1 MARTPST
8 MVPLGRDAAPFDL
21 PDPDGRRWDLNA
33 CRGERGLLV
42 MFLCNHCPFVKHVA
56 EAIRR
61 VAAEAAASGVGVVG
75 INSNDF
81 ETHPEDAPPMMRRFA
96 EAWGWRFPYLVDE
109 SQEVAEAYLA
119 ACTPDFFLFDAAMHL
134 VYRGQLDG
142 SRPGNEV
149 PADGRDLLAAVRSL
163 ARGTP
168 IPSEQSPSLGC
179 NIKWRPGRGP
189 A

>member
-8 MVPLGRDAAPFDL
+8 MVPLGGTAASFDL
-21 PDPDGRRWDLNA
+21 PDPQGRRWSRDA
-33 CRGERGLLV
+33 CRGEHGLLA

-56 EAIRR
+56 EAIRL
-61 VAAEAAASGVGVVG
+61 VAEEAAASGVGVVA

-81 ETHPEDAPPMMRRFA
+81 EAHPEDAPPMMRRFA

-109 SQEVAEAYLA
+109 SQQVAEAYGA
-119 ACTPDFFLFDAAMHL
+119 ACTPDFFLFDGAMRL

-142 SRPGNEV
+142 SRPGNAV
-149 PADGRDLLAAVRSL
+149 PADGRDLLAAVRAL
-163 ARGTP
+163 AHGTP
-168 IPSEQSPSLGC
+168 IAATQSPSLGC

-189 A
+189 S